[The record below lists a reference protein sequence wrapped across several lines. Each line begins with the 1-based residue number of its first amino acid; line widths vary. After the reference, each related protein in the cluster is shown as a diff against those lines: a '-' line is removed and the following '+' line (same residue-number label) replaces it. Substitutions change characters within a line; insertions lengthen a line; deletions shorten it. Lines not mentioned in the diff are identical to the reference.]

1 MEEELAHAWE
11 PLFLSEASLDLV
23 RRQIGFG
30 IDAWR
35 EREREDE
42 NADGK
47 IVFLFWPSSG
57 HLSVITTHPA
67 FFYARMH
74 DTMVCKVERRSADDI
89 GALVECIMIADSFA
103 KRFGDGII
111 IDASNYRCVHCG
123 FESNRL
129 SEMVLH
135 FLDDCSFVKIKS
147 ALKD

>member
-11 PLFLSEASLDLV
+11 PLFLSEAALDLV

-35 EREREDE
+35 MSENENEDE
-42 NADGK
+42 K
-47 IVFLFWPSSG
+47 ILFIYWPPNGGISI
-57 HLSVITTHPA
+57 VATHPA

-74 DTMVCKVERRSADDI
+74 DTAVCKVERRSADDI

-103 KRFGDGII
+103 KRFADGII
-111 IDASNYRCVHCG
+111 IDASNDRCVHCG

-135 FLDDCSFVKIKS
+135 FLDESSFVKIKS